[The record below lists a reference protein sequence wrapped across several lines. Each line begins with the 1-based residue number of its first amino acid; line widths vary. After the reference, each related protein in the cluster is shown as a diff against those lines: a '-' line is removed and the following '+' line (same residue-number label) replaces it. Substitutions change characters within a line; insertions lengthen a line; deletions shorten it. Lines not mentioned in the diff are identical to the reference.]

1 MSLKRI
7 SLLIPLFF
15 FSGDLAFSQAEP
27 IISSDFAGGNIMV
40 VKTAADTIWL
50 NPDLSETEGDWF
62 YWYFKVSNIS
72 GKQIFFQ
79 FMMDNQFT
87 AFGPAYSINNNNTW
101 KWYGENRVHNNG
113 FSYAFSTEDTVA
125 WFCTA
130 FPYTGADLDSFFGRL
145 KNKDR
150 LVRDTLCISPE
161 NRVIEKLSIRP
172 SGDKPGTRVLITAR
186 HHACEMMANYVL
198 EGIIESLLNEVE
210 LEYLREKVEFLI
222 IPFMDKDGVENGE
235 QGKNRIPR
243 DHNRDYEG
251 ASLYPSTAAL
261 REEIPAWSD
270 GRLEIALDLHCPW
283 IKGKYHEWIYLV
295 GKKDPGMEA
304 AQIRFSDLL
313 EKNATGELRFRSGDF
328 LPYGTSWNTQNSFTK
343 GLSFSQWA
351 SGIENISL
359 ATTLEF
365 PYANILGVQVTK
377 DNARAFGKAVSFAL
391 LDYLKGLDN
400 PPYLAQNE
408 GDERK
413 KDWPGAFK
421 EISIPSTVDTS
432 HQNAMFFPASG
443 VRPQPLIVSLHTWS
457 GDYRQKD
464 PLAAM
469 ILEKGWN
476 YIHPD
481 FRGSNNH
488 PDACG
493 SEKVIPDI
501 EDAIRYAKQH
511 GNVDSDNIHVIG
523 TSGGGYATLLMYMKT
538 SLDIRSFSAW
548 VPISDLVDWYWA
560 CDSRGLK
567 YAGDILRSTGSQ
579 DSLLDIEEAKRRSPY
594 FMDRPVSSRE
604 NSILNIYC
612 GIHDGYTGSVP
623 ITQSINFYNKLV
635 RDMKGDKNALVPRED
650 ALYMLSN
657 RAFKPA
663 ESAPLIL
670 PEGRRIHYRK
680 QFHSINLTIFEGGH
694 ELLPGAAMGELIKN
708 TLNQ

>member
-1 MSLKRI
+1 MNLKRI
-7 SLLIPLFF
+7 FLLIPLFF
-15 FSGDLAFSQAEP
+15 FSLGPASSQAGP

-40 VKTAADTIWL
+40 VKTAGDTIWL
-50 NPDLSETEGDWF
+50 KPDLSETDGEWF

-72 GKQIFFQ
+72 GKQLFFQ
-79 FMMDNQFT
+79 FTLDNQFT

-101 KWYGENRVHNNG
+101 KWYGENRVHKNG
-113 FSYAFSTEDTVA
+113 FSYAFSPEDTVA

-130 FPYTGADLDSFFGRL
+130 FPYTGKDLDSFLSRL
-145 KNKDR
+145 ENRDR
-150 LVRDTLCISPE
+150 LHRDTLCLSPD
-161 NRVIEKLSIRP
+161 NRVIEQLSIIP
-172 SGDKPGTRVLITAR
+172 SGDKPGTMVLITAR

-198 EGIIESLLNEVE
+198 EGIIESILNEVE
-210 LEYLREKVEFLI
+210 LEYLRETVEFLI
-222 IPFMDKDGVENGE
+222 VPFMDKDGVENGE

-251 ASLYPSTAAL
+251 ESIYQSTAAL

-270 GRLEIALDLHCPW
+270 GRLKIALDLHCPW
-283 IKGKYHEWIYLV
+283 IKGEYHEWIYLV
-295 GKKDPGMEA
+295 GKKDPIMEA
-304 AQIRFSDLL
+304 EQIRFGELL
-313 EKNATGELRFRSGDF
+313 ENHATGELRFRSRDF
-328 LPYGTSWNTQNSFTK
+328 LPYGTSWNTQGSFTK
-343 GLSFSQWA
+343 GLSFSGWA
-351 SGIENISL
+351 GGLDNISL

-365 PYANILGVQVTK
+365 PYANILGVQVTR
-377 DNARAFGKAVSFAL
+377 DNARAFGKAISYAL
-391 LDYLKGLDN
+391 LDYLKGLAN
-400 PPYLAQNE
+400 PPYSAQNE
-408 GDERK
+408 DDVWKR
-413 KDWPGAFK
+413 DWPGAFQ
-421 EISIPSTVDTS
+421 EISIPSSVDADY
-432 HQNAMFFPASG
+432 QNAMFFPASG
-443 VRPQPLIVSLHTWS
+443 APPQPLIVSLHTWS

-464 PLAAM
+464 PLAPM

-481 FRGSNNH
+481 FRGRNNH

-501 EDAIRYAKQH
+501 EDAILYAKQH
-511 GNVDSDNIHVIG
+511 GNVDPDNIHVIG

-567 YAGDILRSTGSQ
+567 YAGDILKSTGSQ
-579 DSLLDIEEAKRRSPY
+579 DSLLDIEESKRRSPY
-594 FMDRPVSSRE
+594 FMDTPVSRRK

-635 RDMKGDKNALVPRED
+635 RDAKGNKAASVPRED

-657 RAFKPA
+657 RTFNPA
-663 ESAPLIL
+663 ETAPLIL
-670 PEGRRIHYRK
+670 PEGRRIHYYK

-694 ELLPGAAMGELIKN
+694 ELLPGAAMEELIKN